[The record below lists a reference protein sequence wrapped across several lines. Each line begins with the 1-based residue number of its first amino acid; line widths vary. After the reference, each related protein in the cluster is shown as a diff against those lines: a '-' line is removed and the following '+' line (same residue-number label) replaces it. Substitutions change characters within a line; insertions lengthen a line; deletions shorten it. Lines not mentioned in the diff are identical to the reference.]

1 MTQMEKRAAFS
12 LAAIFSTRMLGL
24 FMILPVF
31 ALYTEHLKGS
41 THALFGLAIGIYGL
55 TQAILGIPFG
65 MLSDKF
71 GRKPIITLGLVI
83 FAIGSVVAAMSH
95 TIYGVI
101 LGRALQGG
109 GAIAAA
115 VMALAADLTRE
126 EHRLK
131 AMATIGASIGMS
143 FTVGS
148 VVAAMSDSI
157 YGVILG
163 RALQGAGAI
172 AAAVMALAADLT
184 REEHRLKAMAT
195 IGASIGMSF
204 TVALVLGPILNHWM
218 GGVPGIFWLTAV
230 LALLA
235 IAVLYLW
242 VPTPAT
248 RSVHHDA
255 EPVLADFGPV
265 LKNTNLLRL
274 NFGVF
279 ALHLLLT
286 STFVVVPLALRDDA
300 HLPTG
305 QHWVV
310 YLVVMLIAL
319 AVMVPFVIIA
329 EKRRKMKQVFVAAI
343 AVLILAEVVFMA
355 EYRHLAGLITGL
367 LLFFIA
373 FNLLEATLPSL
384 IAKMAPPD
392 KKGTAMGVYSSSQF
406 LGAFCGGSLGGL
418 LLGAEG
424 IVWVFGMG
432 MAAAALWLGVAATM
446 RPPRYLSSHLLQV
459 GKVSHAEASVL
470 VERLLQV
477 PGVAEAVVIVEEGV
491 AYLKV
496 DKAKL
501 DLDTLHT
508 FSAAKS

>member
-1 MTQMEKRAAFS
+1 MTRTEKRTAIS

-31 ALYTEHLKGS
+31 ALYAEHLQGS

-65 MLSDKF
+65 MLSDKY
-71 GRKPIITLGLVI
+71 GRKPIITLGLLI
-83 FAIGSVVAAMSH
+83 FAAGSVVAALSH

-101 LGRALQGG
+101 LGRALQGS

-131 AMATIGASIGMS
+131 AMATIGASIG
-143 FTVGS
+143 
-148 VVAAMSDSI
+148 
-157 YGVILG
+157 L
-163 RALQGAGAI
+163 
-172 AAAVMALAADLT
+172 
-184 REEHRLKAMAT
+184 
-195 IGASIGMSF
+195 SF
-204 TVALVLGPILNHWM
+204 TVALVLGPVLSHWL
-218 GGVPGIFWLTAV
+218 GGVPGIFWVTAV
-230 LALLA
+230 MALLA

-248 RSVHHDA
+248 SRVHHDA
-255 EPVLADFGPV
+255 EPVAGDFGPV
-265 LKNTNLLRL
+265 LKDTQLLRL

-286 STFVVVPLALRDDA
+286 STFVVVPLSLRDDN
-300 HLPTG
+300 LPPG
-305 QHWVV
+305 QHWIV

-319 AVMVPFVIIA
+319 AVMIPFVIIA

-343 AVLILAEVVFMA
+343 AILVIAELVFMA
-355 EYRHLAGLITGL
+355 EYRHLAGLIAGL

-406 LGAFCGGSLGGL
+406 LGAFCGGSLGGW
-418 LLGAEG
+418 LLGAQG
-424 IVWVFGMG
+424 ITWVFGMG
-432 MAAAALWLGVAATM
+432 MLAAALWLGVAATM
-446 RPPRYLSSHLLQV
+446 HSPRYLSSHLLQV
-459 GKVSHAEASVL
+459 GKVSQAEAGVL
-470 VERLLQV
+470 VERLLRV

-501 DLDTLHT
+501 DLDALTA
-508 FSAAKS
+508 FSAAGS

>member
-1 MTQMEKRAAFS
+1 MTQTERRAALS

-71 GRKPIITLGLVI
+71 GRKPIITLGLLI
-83 FAIGSVVAAMSH
+83 FAAGSVVAAMSH
-95 TIYGVI
+95 T
-101 LGRALQGG
+101 
-109 GAIAAA
+109 
-115 VMALAADLTRE
+115 
-126 EHRLK
+126 
-131 AMATIGASIGMS
+131 
-143 FTVGS
+143 
-148 VVAAMSDSI
+148 I

-195 IGASIGMSF
+195 IGASIGLSF

-235 IAVLYLW
+235 IAVLHLW
-242 VPTPAT
+242 VPTPAAT
-248 RSVHHDA
+248 HVHHDA
-255 EPVLADFGPV
+255 EAVLADFGPV
-265 LKNTNLLRL
+265 LKNTQLLRL

-286 STFVVVPLALRDDA
+286 SSFVVVPLALRDDA

-305 QHWVV
+305 QHWIV

-343 AVLILAEVVFMA
+343 SVLVLAELVFMA
-355 EYRHLAGLITGL
+355 EYRHLAGLIAGL

-406 LGAFCGGSLGGL
+406 VGGGGRHYLGIRHGYAGGGFMVGGGGHHASPALSEQPPVASWQGESSRGRGTGGASPAGAGGGGGGGDRGGGCGLFKGGQDQTRLGC
-418 LLGAEG
+418 
-424 IVWVFGMG
+424 
-432 MAAAALWLGVAATM
+432 AARRFRFRAMNEKAA
-446 RPPRYLSSHLLQV
+446 
-459 GKVSHAEASVL
+459 
-470 VERLLQV
+470 
-477 PGVAEAVVIVEEGV
+477 
-491 AYLKV
+491 
-496 DKAKL
+496 
-501 DLDTLHT
+501 DLR
-508 FSAAKS
+508 

>member
-1 MTQMEKRAAFS
+1 MTAAERRAAVS
-12 LAAIFSTRMLGL
+12 LAAIFSTRMMGL

-31 ALYTEHLKGS
+31 ALYAEHLQGS
-41 THALFGLAIGIYGL
+41 SKALFGLAIGVYGL
-55 TQAILGIPFG
+55 SQAVLGIPFG
-65 MLSDKF
+65 MLSDRF
-71 GRKPIITLGLVI
+71 GRKPIITLGLLI
-83 FAIGSVVAAMSH
+83 FAA
-95 TIYGVI
+95 
-101 LGRALQGG
+101 
-109 GAIAAA
+109 
-115 VMALAADLTRE
+115 
-126 EHRLK
+126 
-131 AMATIGASIGMS
+131 
-143 FTVGS
+143 GS
-148 VVAAMSDSI
+148 VVAAMSDTI
-157 YGVILG
+157 YGVIFG

-195 IGASIGMSF
+195 IGASIGLSF
-204 TVALVLGPILNHWM
+204 TIALVLGPILNHWL

-230 LALLA
+230 MALVA

-242 VPTPAT
+242 VPTPTAT
-248 RSVHHDA
+248 RVHHDA
-255 EPVLADFGPV
+255 EAVAGDFGPV
-265 LKNTNLLRL
+265 LRDTQLLRL

-286 STFVVVPLALRDDA
+286 STFVVVPLALRDA
-300 HLPTG
+300 QLPVG
-305 QHWVV
+305 QHWIV

-319 AVMVPFVIIA
+319 AVMVPFVIVA
-329 EKRRKMKQVFVAAI
+329 EKRRKMKQVFVGAI
-343 AVLILAEVVFMA
+343 GLLVIAELVFMFQ
-355 EYRHLAGLITGL
+355 YQHLAGLIAGL

-373 FNLLEATLPSL
+373 FNLLEAVLPSL

-406 LGAFCGGSLGGL
+406 LGAFCGGSLGGW

-424 IVWVFGMG
+424 IGWVFGMG
-432 MAAAALWLGVAATM
+432 MTAAALWFGVAATM

-459 GKVSHAEASVL
+459 GRVSQAEAGVL
-470 VERLLQV
+470 AEKLLTV

-496 DKAKL
+496 DKTKL
-501 DLDTLHT
+501 DLDALSG

>member
-1 MTQMEKRAAFS
+1 MNDSAMTPTEKRAAIS

-31 ALYTEHLKGS
+31 ALYTEHLQGS

-65 MLSDKF
+65 MLSDRF
-71 GRKPIITLGLVI
+71 GRKPIITLGLLI
-83 FAIGSVVAAMSH
+83 FVVGSAVAA
-95 TIYGVI
+95 
-101 LGRALQGG
+101 L
-109 GAIAAA
+109 
-115 VMALAADLTRE
+115 
-126 EHRLK
+126 
-131 AMATIGASIGMS
+131 
-143 FTVGS
+143 
-148 VVAAMSDSI
+148 SDSI

-195 IGASIGMSF
+195 IGASIGLSF
-204 TVALVLGPILNHWM
+204 TVALVLGPILNTWM

-230 LALLA
+230 MGLVAV
-235 IAVLYLW
+235 AVLYLW

-248 RSVHHDA
+248 RRVHHDA

-265 LKNTNLLRL
+265 LKNPELLRL

-286 STFVVVPLALRDDA
+286 STFVVVPLALRDGA
-300 HLPTG
+300 KLPVG
-305 QHWVV
+305 QHWIV

-329 EKRRKMKQVFVAAI
+329 EKRRKLKQVFVGAI
-343 AVLILAEVVFMA
+343 ALLVAAELVFMA
-355 EYRHLAGLITGL
+355 EYRHLAGLIAGL

-406 LGAFCGGSLGGL
+406 FGAFCGGALGGW

-424 IVWVFGMG
+424 SAWVFAMG
-432 MAAAALWLGVAATM
+432 MLAAALWLGVGATM

-459 GKVSHAEASVL
+459 GKVSLAEAEVL
-470 VERLLQV
+470 AERLLRV

-496 DKAKL
+496 DKTKL
-501 DLDTLHT
+501 DMDTLRT
-508 FSAAKS
+508 FSVADI

>member
-1 MTQMEKRAAFS
+1 MTQTERRAALS

-31 ALYTEHLKGS
+31 ALYTEHLQGS

-55 TQAILGIPFG
+55 TQAVLGIPFG
-65 MLSDKF
+65 MLSDRY
-71 GRKPIITLGLVI
+71 GRKPIITLGLLI
-83 FAIGSVVAAMSH
+83 FAAGSVVAAMSD

-101 LGRALQGG
+101 LGRALQG
-109 GAIAAA
+109 
-115 VMALAADLTRE
+115 
-126 EHRLK
+126 
-131 AMATIGASIGMS
+131 S
-143 FTVGS
+143 
-148 VVAAMSDSI
+148 
-157 YGVILG
+157 
-163 RALQGAGAI
+163 GAI

-204 TVALVLGPILNHWM
+204 TVALVLGPVLNHWM

-248 RSVHHDA
+248 SRVHHDA

-265 LKNTNLLRL
+265 LKNPELLRL

-286 STFVVVPLALRDDA
+286 STFVVVPLALRDQA
-300 HLPTG
+300 HLPPG
-305 QHWVV
+305 QHWIV

-319 AVMVPFVIIA
+319 AVMIPFVIIA
-329 EKRRKMKQVFVAAI
+329 EKRRKMKQVFVGAI
-343 AVLILAEVVFMA
+343 ALLMIAELVFMS
-355 EYRHLAGLITGL
+355 EHLHLAGLIAGL

-384 IAKMAPPD
+384 IAKMAPAD

-406 LGAFCGGSLGGL
+406 LGAFCGGSLGGW

-424 IVWVFGMG
+424 ITWVFGMG
-432 MAAAALWLGVAATM
+432 MVAAALWLGVAVTM
-446 RPPRYLSSHLLQV
+446 RPPRYLSSQLLQV
-459 GKVSHAEASVL
+459 GMVSQAEAGLL
-470 VERLLQV
+470 VERLLRV
-477 PGVAEAVVIVEEGV
+477 PGVAEAVVVVEEGV

-496 DKAKL
+496 DKTKL
-501 DLDTLHT
+501 DKDALRT
-508 FSAAKS
+508 FSVAGS

>member
-1 MTQMEKRAAFS
+1 MTSTEKRAAFS

-31 ALYTEHLKGS
+31 ALYAEHLEGS

-55 TQAILGIPFG
+55 TQAVLGIPFG
-65 MLSDKF
+65 MLSDRF

-83 FAIGSVVAAMSH
+83 FALGSVVAA
-95 TIYGVI
+95 
-101 LGRALQGG
+101 L
-109 GAIAAA
+109 
-115 VMALAADLTRE
+115 
-126 EHRLK
+126 
-131 AMATIGASIGMS
+131 
-143 FTVGS
+143 
-148 VVAAMSDSI
+148 SDTI

-195 IGASIGMSF
+195 IGASIGLSF
-204 TVALVLGPILNHWM
+204 TVALVLGPILDHWM

-230 LALLA
+230 MALVA
-235 IAVLYLW
+235 IAVLHLW
-242 VPTPAT
+242 VPTPST
-248 RSVHHDA
+248 RRVHHDA

-265 LKNTNLLRL
+265 LKNTELLRL

-279 ALHLLLT
+279 VLHLMLT
-286 STFVVVPLALRDDA
+286 STFVVVPLALRDA
-300 HLPTG
+300 GLPPG
-305 QHWVV
+305 QHWIV

-329 EKRRKMKQVFVAAI
+329 EKRRKMKQVFVGAVAMLVI
-343 AVLILAEVVFMA
+343 AELVFMSQHV
-355 EYRHLAGLITGL
+355 HLAGLIAGL

-392 KKGTAMGVYSSSQF
+392 KKGTAMGVYSSAQF
-406 LGAFCGGSLGGL
+406 LGAFCGGSLGGW
-418 LLGAEG
+418 LLGAAG
-424 IVWVFGMG
+424 IVWVFGLG
-432 MAAAALWLGVAATM
+432 ILTALLWLGVAATM
-446 RPPRYLSSHLLQV
+446 RPPRYLSSQLLQV
-459 GKVSHAEASVL
+459 GKLSQAEAGVL
-470 VERLLQV
+470 AERLLEV

-496 DKAKL
+496 DKTKL
-501 DLDTLHT
+501 DQDALQG
-508 FSAAKS
+508 FSVTRP

>member
-1 MTQMEKRAAFS
+1 MTSTEKHAAIS

-31 ALYTEHLKGS
+31 ALYTEHLRGS

-65 MLSDKF
+65 MLSDRF
-71 GRKPIITLGLVI
+71 GRKPIITLGLLI
-83 FAIGSVVAAMSH
+83 FV
-95 TIYGVI
+95 
-101 LGRALQGG
+101 
-109 GAIAAA
+109 
-115 VMALAADLTRE
+115 
-126 EHRLK
+126 
-131 AMATIGASIGMS
+131 
-143 FTVGS
+143 VGS
-148 VVAAMSDSI
+148 VVAALSASI

-195 IGASIGMSF
+195 IGASIGLSF
-204 TVALVLGPILNHWM
+204 TVALVLGPILNTWM

-230 LALLA
+230 MGLVAV
-235 IAVLYLW
+235 AVLYLW
-242 VPTPAT
+242 VPTPVT
-248 RSVHHDA
+248 RRVHHDA

-265 LKNTNLLRL
+265 LKNPELLRL

-286 STFVVVPLALRDDA
+286 STFVVVPLALRDGA
-300 HLPTG
+300 KLPVG
-305 QHWVV
+305 QHWIV
-310 YLVVMLIAL
+310 YLAVMLIAL

-329 EKRRKMKQVFVAAI
+329 EKRRKLKQVFVGAI
-343 AVLILAEVVFMA
+343 ALLVAAEVVFMA
-355 EYRHLAGLITGL
+355 EYRHLAGLVAGL

-406 LGAFCGGSLGGL
+406 FGAFCGGALGGWL
-418 LLGAEG
+418 MGAEG
-424 IVWVFGMG
+424 IAWVFAMG
-432 MAAAALWLGVAATM
+432 MLAAAVWLGVAATM

-459 GKVSHAEASVL
+459 GKVSQAEAGVL
-470 VERLLQV
+470 AERLLRV

-496 DKAKL
+496 DKVKL
-501 DLDTLHT
+501 DMDTLRT
-508 FSAAKS
+508 FSVAEI